1 MNTFTPSKRLINY
14 KFDGYK
20 LETIAQENAVS
31 RFSLQFTPTQATVTG
46 GTPLSFQEVQS
57 RITHNHLAVE
67 SDSGRAIYVDSSYR
81 IILVDLNKDMLAPS
95 FRILHELLAPVR
107 SEATPVVNKEYPS
120 AAFISPTLA
129 VVADGNGY
137 LYIFTIREN
146 GGSEPIGV
154 YTLPLGSTSAPFR
167 IHTVHRTS
175 PTSAVAILSSRF
187 YGESA
192 DKAIRGMKHQP
203 TDFDIWAVNIN
214 LLSLQPS
221 TEPRHVDVLWHRRG
235 QDVPIFA
242 TYVDSL
248 RSHLLIGGSTYPDPN
263 VSTLKAYEPSAD
275 EIAPIPRPNENLDVP
290 RPLPFSWNQTPNSVT
305 IAFPLPSETLKS
317 QIHVSFSSNALTLS
331 TDITT
336 STAAP
341 PPSYLN
347 KPLWDGILSSSSYW
361 TWDREAEHTCGLLT
375 LYLTKRNEG
384 TRWMQVFAS
393 SATTGIEVPEVPE
406 TLDPSEL
413 WHIRESL
420 EKYTAALQTGE
431 DVSGLGL
438 GQGVPSL
445 ASGEMDEDVDAYVGR
460 QAYLTWVTGDGS
472 TPPWTDAE
480 DVPFQLLS
488 TPLPGKINGSSGIS
502 LIVKNDLDGIVYTLD
517 TQQQQQDATPVPRW
531 VHASTY
537 SALAF
542 VLASKQDTRFTHH
555 IPSTAVLAFE
565 SGVRDRGGNVYIYR
579 SASVKENWAKQAI
592 LKVDDGRG
600 GALLG
605 VGALAH
611 ADGRSIV
618 VCLTEGE
625 LVLIT
630 GV

>member
-1 MNTFTPSKRLINY
+1 
-14 KFDGYK
+14 
-20 LETIAQENAVS
+20 V
-31 RFSLQFTPTQATVTG
+31 
-46 GTPLSFQEVQS
+46 
-57 RITHNHLAVE
+57 
-67 SDSGRAIYVDSSYR
+67 
-81 IILVDLNKDMLAPS
+81 
-95 FRILHELLAPVR
+95 
-107 SEATPVVNKEYPS
+107 
-120 AAFISPTLA
+120 AFVSPTLA

-154 YTLPLGSTSAPFR
+154 FTLPLGSTTAPFR

-175 PTSAVAILSSRF
+175 PTSAIAILSSRF
-187 YGESA
+187 YAESG
-192 DKAIRGMKHQP
+192 AIRGMKHQP

-221 TEPRHVDVLWHRRG
+221 TEPRHLDVLWHRRG

-263 VSTLKAYEPSAD
+263 VSKLEAYEPSVD
-275 EIAPIPRPNENLDVP
+275 EIAPIPRPNENLDVQAVS

-305 IAFPLPSETLKS
+305 IAFPLPSDTLKS

-331 TDITT
+331 TDVTT
-336 STAAP
+336 PTAAP
-341 PPSYLN
+341 LPSYLN
-347 KPLWDGILSSSSYW
+347 NPLWDGISSSSSYW

-384 TRWMQVFAS
+384 TRWLQVFAS
-393 SATTGIEVPEVPE
+393 SATTGIEDPEVPE

-420 EKYTAALQTGE
+420 EKYTAAVGAGE

-438 GQGVPSL
+438 GRGVPSL
-445 ASGEMDEDVDAYVGR
+445 ASGEMDEDVDASVGR
-460 QAYLTWVTGDGS
+460 QAYLTWVAGGGLA
-472 TPPWTDAE
+472 PPWAE
-480 DVPFQLLS
+480 TENVPFQLLS
-488 TPLPGKINGSSGIS
+488 TPLPGKINDSTSGIS
-502 LIVKNDLDGIVYTLD
+502 LIIKDGLDGIVYTLD
-517 TQQQQQDATPVPRW
+517 TQQQQQDATPIPRW
-531 VHASTY
+531 VHTSTY

-565 SGVRDRGGNVYIYR
+565 SGVRDRGGNVYIYQ
-579 SASVKENWAKQAI
+579 SASVRENWAKQAI

-600 GALLG
+600 GPLLG
-605 VGALAH
+605 VGALAR
-611 ADGRSIV
+611 ADGQNIV

>member
-1 MNTFTPSKRLINY
+1 M
-14 KFDGYK
+14 
-20 LETIAQENAVS
+20 
-31 RFSLQFTPTQATVTG
+31 
-46 GTPLSFQEVQS
+46 
-57 RITHNHLAVE
+57 
-67 SDSGRAIYVDSSYR
+67 
-81 IILVDLNKDMLAPS
+81 
-95 FRILHELLAPVR
+95 PVR
-107 SEATPVVNKEYPS
+107 SDAAPVVHKEYPS
-120 AAFISPTLA
+120 VAFISPTLA

-154 YTLPLGSTSAPFR
+154 YTLPLGSTAVPFR
-167 IHTVHRTS
+167 IHAVHRTS
-175 PTSAVAILSSRF
+175 PMSAIAIFSSRF
-187 YGESA
+187 YAESA
-192 DKAIRGMKHQP
+192 RGMKHQP
-203 TDFDIWAVNIN
+203 TNFDIWAVNIN

-221 TEPRHVDVLWHRRG
+221 TEPRHLDVLWHRRG
-235 QDVPIFA
+235 QEVPIFA

-248 RSHLLIGGSTYPDPN
+248 RSHLLVGGSTYPDPN
-263 VSTLKAYEPSAD
+263 VSKLKAYEPSVN
-275 EIAPIPRPNENLDVP
+275 EFAPIPRPNENLDVQAVSK
-290 RPLPFSWNQTPNSVT
+290 PLPFSWNQTPNSVT
-305 IAFPLPSETLKS
+305 VAFPLPSDTLKS
-317 QIHVSFSSNALTLS
+317 QIHVSLSPNALTLS

-336 STAAP
+336 PTAAP
-341 PPSYLN
+341 LPSYLN
-347 KPLWDGILSSSSYW
+347 NPLWDGILSSSSYW

-393 SATTGIEVPEVPE
+393 SATSGIEDPEVPE

-438 GQGVPSL
+438 GRGVPSL
-445 ASGEMDEDVDAYVGR
+445 ASGEMDEDVDASVGR
-460 QAYLTWVTGDGS
+460 QAYLTWVAGDGL
-472 TPPWTDAE
+472 TPPWAE
-480 DVPFQLLS
+480 TEEVPFQLLS
-488 TPLPGKINGSSGIS
+488 TPLPGKINDSTSGIS

-517 TQQQQQDATPVPRW
+517 TQQQQQDATPIPRW

-555 IPSTAVLAFE
+555 MPSTAVLAFE
-565 SGVRDRGGNVYIYR
+565 SGVRDWGGNVYIYR

-600 GALLG
+600 GSLLG
-605 VGALAH
+605 VGALAR
-611 ADGRSIV
+611 ADGQNIV

-625 LVLIT
+625 LVLII